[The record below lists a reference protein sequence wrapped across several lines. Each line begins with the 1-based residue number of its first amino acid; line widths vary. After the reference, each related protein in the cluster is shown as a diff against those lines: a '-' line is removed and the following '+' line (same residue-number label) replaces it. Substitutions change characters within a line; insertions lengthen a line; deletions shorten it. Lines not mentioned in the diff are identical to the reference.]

1 MVRAQPQ
8 VQIGQWL
15 LEQGLISQEQLD
27 SALAAQAS
35 APTYLPLGR
44 ILVEQKAISERQ
56 LSFALERAGSK
67 RLRLGEVLVR
77 SGVLTQARLEHAL
90 SQQERLRLPLG
101 QVLIKLGFVTDAA
114 MRQALGI
121 QLNIPFVDL
130 DRQTADPRLARLINA
145 NYARRH
151 VLVPVAQVGETL
163 TVCMD
168 DPTNMSVIHELAAST
183 GFVVNAITAAH
194 ESIRRAF
201 QRLYGQTIDTP
212 SPVTPSSSSFSE
224 SIEISPVDGGDSGQG
239 PVEGEFVAEQ
249 LHGKSADAAV
259 RHLLAV
265 ALDRRCSDIHMET
278 LSASTHVRFR
288 LDGVLREIDL
298 GAMQEICDRGG
309 AQIISRIKVLA
320 KLDIAERRR
329 PQDGSFR
336 ARIER
341 NGQTENI
348 DFRVS
353 IIPGYYGE
361 SCVLRILDKKN
372 APSSLDQL
380 GFSQAVSSTFNQLLK
395 RPAGILLVA
404 GPTGSGK
411 STTLYAALMAVY
423 RPEIRVLTAEDPI
436 EYVYEQFTQSEVNER
451 VGNTFARY
459 LRAFLRHDPEV
470 ILVGEIRDEETA
482 EMAFRAAQTGHLLLS
497 TLHSNDAIS
506 TVSRLLDLNV
516 DPNLI
521 ASSLLGVLAQR
532 LVRCICPKCRQK
544 HEPPPEVVRE
554 FFPTRPVGLTFYQG
568 TGCPA
573 CNFTGYKGRTSI
585 AELWAPDAEDM
596 LLISKKASF
605 DDVRASA
612 VRTTVSMAQDVM
624 ERLVNGRTTLEELI
638 RLMPYSS
645 VHQFRQLVAAGKVEV
660 PGLTVP
666 VAVGVDAEAQAPGP
680 HGEPKPAGAEGD
692 RTEADAADSEPE
704 AHVLA
709 LEPSAEPTP
718 GEKLEALDVPDAS
731 EGAADQTPATDR
743 PPDTAS
749 DDRMI
754 DAFRHLEGAR
764 SLTEILNVLAD
775 YAAARTGRVAILTIV
790 NSRLRLR
797 TLRGWPGAESPAI
810 DTPIVPNTVF
820 DLALRRA
827 CSVST
832 SEAPVGGD
840 GDPLFNLLAVP
851 AQGTGL
857 AVPIQVG
864 GRIVAILYAD
874 QAGEGIPE
882 GPTVWRGPLEILVRH
897 AGWCL
902 DGLTKSA
909 ISPSD
914 QDA

>member
-8 VQIGQWL
+8 LQIGQWL
-15 LEQGLISQEQLD
+15 LSQGLISQEQLD
-27 SALAAQAS
+27 SALAAQAD

-56 LSFALERAGSK
+56 LSFALERAGGK

-77 SGVLTQARLEHAL
+77 SGLLTQARLEHAL
-90 SQQERLRLPLG
+90 GQQERLRLPLG
-101 QVLIKLGFVTDAA
+101 QVLIKLGFITDPA

-130 DRQTADPRLARLINA
+130 DRQEADPRLARLINA

-151 VLVPVAQVGETL
+151 VLVPVAQAGETL

-168 DPTNMSVIHELAAST
+168 DPTNTSVIDELAAST

-194 ESIRRAF
+194 DSIRRAF
-201 QRLYGQTIDTP
+201 QRLYGQPIDTP
-212 SPVTPSSSSFSE
+212 SPVATSTLGLSE
-224 SIEISPVDGGDSGQG
+224 SIEISTSDGADAGEGAIS
-239 PVEGEFVAEQ
+239 GEFVAEQ
-249 LHGKSADAAV
+249 IHGKSADAAV

-265 ALDRRCSDIHMET
+265 ALDRRCSDIHLEM
-278 LSASTHVRFR
+278 LSAGTHVRFR
-288 LDGVLREIDL
+288 SDGVLREIDL
-298 GAMQEICDRGG
+298 GTMQDICDRGG
-309 AQIISRIKVLA
+309 AQVISRIKVLA

-341 NGQTENI
+341 SGQTENI

-372 APSSLDQL
+372 APTSLDSL
-380 GFSQAVSSTFNQLLK
+380 GFSPAISNTFRQLLK

-497 TLHSNDAIS
+497 TLHSNDSIS

-532 LVRCICPKCRQK
+532 LVRCVCPKCRQK
-544 HEPPPEVVRE
+544 HEPAAELVRE
-554 FFPTRPVGLTFYQG
+554 FFPTRPESLTFYQG
-568 TGCPA
+568 TGCAA
-573 CNFTGYKGRTSI
+573 CNFTGYKGRTCI

-596 LLISKKASF
+596 LLISKRASF
-605 DDVRASA
+605 DEIRVSA
-612 VRTTVSMAQDVM
+612 TRTTVSMAQDVM
-624 ERLVNGRTTLEELI
+624 DRLVNGRTSLEELI

-645 VHQFRQLVAAGKVEV
+645 VHEFRRLVTAGLVEV
-660 PGLTVP
+660 PGTAGPVP
-666 VAVGVDAEAQAPGP
+666 LGADAEPQAPGTQR
-680 HGEPKPAGAEGD
+680 GPAPA
-692 RTEADAADSEPE
+692 EADAAQPEPE

-709 LEPSAEPTP
+709 LEPEPARGEPIEVWEAPDDSERTGDQHPAAGDTP
-718 GEKLEALDVPDAS
+718 EIAG
-731 EGAADQTPATDR
+731 
-743 PPDTAS
+743 

-754 DAFRHLEGAR
+754 EAFRQLDRAR
-764 SLTEILNVLAD
+764 SLTEVLTFLAD
-775 YAAARTGRVAILTIV
+775 HAAEETGRVAILTV
-790 NSRLRLR
+790 ANSRLRVW
-797 TLRGWPGAESPAI
+797 TQRGWDSADSAAI

-820 DLALRRA
+820 DLAVTRGQP
-827 CSVST
+827 VST

-840 GDPLFNLLAVP
+840 GDPLTDLLASR

-857 AVPIQVG
+857 AVPISVG
-864 GRIVAILYAD
+864 GSAVAILYAD
-874 QAGEGIPE
+874 RAGEWKPG
-882 GPTVWRGPLEILVRH
+882 GAALWRERLEILVRH

-902 DGLTKSA
+902 EGLTKS
-909 ISPSD
+909 SVPSGGRPTKP
-914 QDA
+914 